1 MNRNVFYSTELRNS
15 IGGVNAAEQFEL
27 KVIWKS
33 FMEFMQSGNVLD
45 LSVEVG
51 ESVLFHW

>member
-51 ESVLFHW
+51 ESVLFH